1 MSTQKAIVVAGP
13 KEAKL
18 VTNRPIPTL
27 RDEYVLVKNVSVALN
42 PTDWKGIDFRATPGA
57 LSGCDYA
64 GVVEDVGKDVGK
76 QFKKGDRICGFVPG
90 CNQNQLEDGSFAEYI
105 VAKTHLQMRIPE
117 SLSFQ
122 EAATLGVG
130 VYTVGQTLY
139 QILKLALPTEP
150 TKEPVPVLI
159 YGGSTATGTLAIQ
172 FAKLSG
178 YAVITTCSPHNFDLV
193 KSLGV
198 DVVYDY
204 KDPNSAD
211 EIRKYTDNNLKLVLD
226 TIALESSAKFCDNAL
241 STEGG
246 EYSAIGLVKVERENV
261 NSYFT
266 LARTA
271 FGDDFSFG
279 DHSLPASREDR
290 DFGDMFGTIVEKL
303 LAEGKIKPHPPKVG
317 KDGLK
322 GVLEGLQLMREGKVS
337 GEKLV
342 YNVAETP

>member
-1 MSTQKAIVVAGP
+1 MTD
-13 KEAKL
+13 
-18 VTNRPIPTL
+18 RPIPVL

-42 PTDWKGIDFRATPGA
+42 PTDWKGIDFRGTPGA
-57 LSGCDYA
+57 LAGCDYA
-64 GVVEDVGKDVGK
+64 GVVEDVGKSVTK
-76 QFKKGDRICGFVPG
+76 QFKKGDRICGLVPG

-105 VAKTHLQMRIPE
+105 VAKTHLQLRIPE
-117 SLSFQ
+117 NLSFQ

-139 QILKLALPTEP
+139 QKLKLALPTEP
-150 TKEPVPVLI
+150 TETPVPVLI

-178 YAVITTCSPHNFDLV
+178 YTVITTCSPHNFDLV
-193 KSLGV
+193 KSLGA

-204 KDPNSAD
+204 KDPNAAD
-211 EIRKYTDNNLKLVLD
+211 EIRKYTENNLKLVLD
-226 TIALESSAKFCDNAL
+226 TIALDSSAKFCDNAL

-246 EYSAIGLVKVERENV
+246 EYSAIGLVKIDRENV

-271 FGDDFSFG
+271 FGDEVVFG
-279 DHSLPASREDR
+279 DIRLPASREDQE
-290 DFGDMFGTIVEKL
+290 FGEKFGMIVEKL
-303 LAEGKIKPHPPKVG
+303 LAEGKIKPHPPRVG